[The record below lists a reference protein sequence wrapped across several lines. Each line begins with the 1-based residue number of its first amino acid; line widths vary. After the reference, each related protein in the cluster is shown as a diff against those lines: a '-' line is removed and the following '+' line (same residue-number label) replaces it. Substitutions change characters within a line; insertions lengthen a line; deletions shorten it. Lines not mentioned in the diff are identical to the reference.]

1 MSLEHA
7 SGSDGFLSSASESG
21 SSHTTSTLQS
31 AEVADYFRSVFGY
44 TFSAD
49 ENVPLL
55 FPTDTTAERLDVVL
69 HIIVRICRDG
79 MNVPTSVDEMLRTG
93 GIDGRGVGARVLD
106 MVTNSGTWA
115 SEMAGIYST
124 ARFTSLDTKPL
135 VSHKPHARIS
145 YEVYNFYA
153 GIMEQDATFD
163 LVHLRRGVYATK
175 DFNLLLRELHRV
187 LKPNGFL
194 LITDLPAQSYEDTSP
209 LVPLR
214 SSTYIAQCTKYV
226 HDACEA
232 EGADIT
238 AWKDMTTRL
247 EPSHLLWDNIPH
259 SANLYSLADRES
271 GSMQAA
277 RGFYDIILR
286 AVPVPLGAWPSDE
299 SQKVVGGLVRL
310 WAYHHAQSALPI
322 ILSRGVSENQAK
334 DLVEKMLQELADIA
348 AYRTDVFAGL
358 PSCLPVVFSTLV
370 TV

>member
-1 MSLEHA
+1 M
-7 SGSDGFLSSASESG
+7 
-21 SSHTTSTLQS
+21 STLQS
-31 AEVADYFRSVFGY
+31 AEVADYFRSVSGH

-79 MNVPTSVDEMLRTG
+79 MNVSTLVDEMLRTG

-106 MVTNSGTWA
+106 MVTNSDTWA

-135 VSHKPHARIS
+135 VPHKSHARIS

-153 GIMEQDATFD
+153 GITEQDATFD

-175 DFNLLLRELHRV
+175 DFNFLLRELHRV

-194 LITDLPAQSYEDTSP
+194 LITELPAQSYE
-209 LVPLR
+209 VPLR

-238 AWKDMTTRL
+238 AWKDMTARL
-247 EPSHLLWDNIPH
+247 EPSHPLWDNVPH
-259 SANLYSLADRES
+259 SANSHSLADKEP
-271 GSMQAA
+271 GSMQAV
-277 RGFYDIILR
+277 RGFYGIGLH

-310 WAYHHAQSALPI
+310 WAYHHAHSALPI
-322 ILSRGVSENQAK
+322 ILSRGVSENRAK
-334 DLVEKMLQELADIA
+334 ELVEKMLQELADIA
-348 AYRTDVFAGL
+348 AYRAYMIL
-358 PSCLPVVFSTLV
+358 HMWSARKI
-370 TV
+370 